1 VNTLKPCLKSMK
13 NYDLLELFRSQARHI
28 AVYARY
34 LELLGVDPLKV
45 NFPDEIPFLPI
56 RFFKTHK
63 VYNAPGPHTH
73 IFTSSATTG
82 MVPSLHYVDSLGRYG
97 KNVLDIFRF
106 FYGDPSRYTIL
117 ALLPS
122 YLERPG
128 SSLVYMMQV
137 LMEKSGTGADGFYLS
152 NQEALYHRLLD
163 LAWREKP
170 VWLIGVAFA
179 LLDFVKKF
187 TLSHPGL
194 IVVETGGMKGRG
206 TDLSR
211 EELHERLQ
219 AGFPASPIHSEYGM
233 AELFSQAYA
242 CSDDLFFSCPPVM
255 QVMIRNLQ
263 DPFSP
268 EPDGSAGGIN
278 IIDLANTHS
287 CSFIETEDLGF
298 RIRGGQFQ
306 VLGRIPDAE
315 RRGCNMLIDIS

>member
-1 VNTLKPCLKSMK
+1 MLKPCSSLMK
-13 NYDLLELFRSQARHI
+13 NYDILELFRYQAKHTAI
-28 AVYARY
+28 YARY
-34 LELLGVDPLKV
+34 LDLLEINPQKV
-45 NFPDEIPFLPI
+45 NSPEEIPFLPI
-56 RFFKTHK
+56 RFFKTHR
-63 VYNAPGPHTH
+63 VYNASCPPEHV
-73 IFTSSATTG
+73 FTSSATTG
-82 MVPSLHYVDSLGRYG
+82 TVPSRHYVDSLDRYG

-137 LMEKSGTGADGFYLS
+137 LMEKSGTGAGGFYLS
-152 NQEALYHRLLD
+152 DQEALYGRLLD
-163 LAWREKP
+163 LSTQGKP
-170 VWLIGVAFA
+170 VWLIGAAFA
-179 LLDFVKKF
+179 LLDFVDKF
-187 TLSHPGL
+187 TLRHPGL

-206 TDLSR
+206 TELTR
-211 EELHERLQ
+211 EALHERLRG
-219 AGFPASPIHSEYGM
+219 GFLDSPIHSEYGM

-242 CSDDLFFSCPPVM
+242 CSDDLFFSCPPSMRVL
-255 QVMIRNLQ
+255 IRNLQ
-263 DPFSP
+263 DPFQM
-268 EPDGSAGGIN
+268 ERDGSAGGIN

-298 RIRGGQFQ
+298 RIPGGKFQ

>member
-1 VNTLKPCLKSMK
+1 MK

-287 CSFIETEDLGF
+287 CSFIETEDLGV
-298 RIRGGQFQ
+298 RIRGGPSQA
-306 VLGRIPDAE
+306 LGTPPDAE
-315 RRGCNMLIDIS
+315 RRGCTMLTDLS

>member
-1 VNTLKPCLKSMK
+1 MK

-194 IVVETGGMKGRG
+194 IVVETGGMKDRG

>member
-1 VNTLKPCLKSMK
+1 MLKACLKSMK
-13 NYDLLELFRSQARHI
+13 NYEFLELFRYQAKHT

-45 NFPDEIPFLPI
+45 NFPADIPFLPI

-63 VYNAPGPHTH
+63 VYNAPCLHTH
-73 IFTSSATTG
+73 IFSSSATTG
-82 MVPSLHYVDSLGRYG
+82 MVPSRHYVDSLDRYG

-137 LMEKSGTGADGFYLS
+137 LMDKSETGTDGFYLS
-152 NQEALYHRLLD
+152 DQEALYRRLLD
-163 LAWREKP
+163 LSARGKP
-170 VWLIGVAFA
+170 VWLIGAAFA
-179 LLDFVKKF
+179 LLDFVEKF
-187 TLSHPGL
+187 TLPHPGL

-206 TDLSR
+206 TELTR
-211 EELHERLQ
+211 EALHERLRG
-219 AGFPASPIHSEYGM
+219 GFPESPIHSEYGM

-242 CSDDLFFSCPPVM
+242 CSDGLLFSCPPSM

-278 IIDLANTHS
+278 IIDLANSHS

-298 RIRGGQFQ
+298 RIPGGQFQ
-306 VLGRIPDAE
+306 VLGRIPDAD